1 MTGRRWADM
10 KLTIFESDMGDCL
23 LLEAKTKELVLCDG
37 GMKGSLKNHV
47 RAELSKLRD
56 DGRELDFIYV
66 SHVDNDHIN
75 GVLQLLEDEAEW
87 RVFDLHEESGDPI
100 REPKIPR
107 PPVING
113 ILHNAFKDQ
122 VPKIN
127 KEIQNLLASSAQTL
141 YATGLPEFMHVADEM
156 EGIALGIPEALK
168 VSRLIASDALNIPLN
183 RPPGTTEERSLL
195 YAGQPGDEF
204 SVGSMK
210 FTLIGPTKDELTDL
224 AKGWKNWVKSHKTD
238 VKDIRAELKKRIDEF
253 STGALTSTPYDLGDW
268 NGIPPVKGVT
278 TPNVA
283 SLMFMVEESGK
294 RLLLTGD
301 GQQDIILD
309 GLERTGFLD
318 DGFIH
323 IDVLKVQHHGSE
335 HNMDANFAQ
344 KVSAD
349 HYVFCGNGSS
359 GNPETKVI
367 DMIFDSR
374 MGDPSVRALSPAAK
388 NRDFHFWFSTTS
400 AAAPE
405 GLARRETFEELEEH
419 LADLEQ
425 QSGGRLHLHFNDAS
439 STTLSI

>member
-1 MTGRRWADM
+1 M

-37 GMKGSLKNHV
+37 GMKGSLKDHV
-47 RAELSKLRD
+47 RGELSQLRD
-56 DGRELDFIYV
+56 DGRELEFIYV

-87 RVFDLHEESGDPI
+87 RVFDLHEQSEDPI
-100 REPKIPR
+100 RKPKVPR
-107 PPVING
+107 PPVIKG

-127 KEIQNLLASSAQTL
+127 KEIQNLLAAAAPTL
-141 YATGLPEFMHVADEM
+141 YATGLPEFMHVADQM
-156 EGIALGIPEALK
+156 QGIALGIPEALK
-168 VSRLIASDALNIPLN
+168 VSRLIASDALAIPLN
-183 RPPGTTEERSLL
+183 QPPGTTEERSLL
-195 YAGQPGDEF
+195 FAGQPGDEF
-204 SVGSMK
+204 DVGSMK
-210 FTLIGPTKDELTDL
+210 FTLIGPTKDELTNL
-224 AKGWKNWVKSHKTD
+224 AKGWKNWVKSHKAD
-238 VKDIRAELKKRIDEF
+238 IKEIRAQLKERIDEF
-253 STGALTSTPYDLGDW
+253 STGALMGTPYDLGDW
-268 NGIPPVKGVT
+268 NGIPDVKGVT

-301 GQQDIILD
+301 GQQDIILA

-323 IDVLKVQHHGSE
+323 VDVLKVQHHGSE
-335 HNMDANFAQ
+335 HNMDANFAR

-349 HYVFCGNGSS
+349 HYVFCGNGSH
-359 GNPETKVI
+359 GNPETRVI
-367 DMIFDSR
+367 DLVFASR
-374 MGDPSVRALSPAAK
+374 MGAASERALSPDAK
-388 NRDFHFWFSTTS
+388 NRDFHFWFSTTA
-400 AAAPE
+400 AAAPDGVE
-405 GLARRETFEELEEH
+405 RRETFQELEDH

-439 STTLSI
+439 SVTLSI